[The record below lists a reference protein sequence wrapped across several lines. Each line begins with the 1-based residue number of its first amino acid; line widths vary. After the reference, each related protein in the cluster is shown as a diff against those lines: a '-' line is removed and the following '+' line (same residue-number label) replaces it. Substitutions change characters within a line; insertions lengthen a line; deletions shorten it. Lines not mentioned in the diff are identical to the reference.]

1 MVKKYLQW
9 STVGIEKGPHKSQW
23 INSKQELEKWELLL
37 KGKRFYLASGQMS
50 QLKFSIEVK
59 QGTSFG
65 FIDANLALDR
75 WPNLECQ
82 RWGCA
87 LCTEVEIEAAMEGVE
102 MLPLSSK

>member
-23 INSKQELEKWELLL
+23 INSKQELGKWELLL
-37 KGKRFYLASGQMS
+37 KGKRICLTSGQMS

-59 QGTSFG
+59 QGTLFG
-65 FIDANLALDR
+65 FIDANLALNR

-87 LCTEVEIEAAMEGVE
+87 LCTETEIEAAMEGVE